1 MAAIYK
7 RYIRDLRRKFG
18 YQATWTPGTPLKLG
32 DIGVFRNHVFETIDN
47 ISNED
52 FDFDMMVREDDSAE
66 ELEFTS
72 SNSVNITAKVKGGI
86 VPTGSPFT
94 IDDTGFMVNF
104 GKKGGLVFKAKG
116 VRTQRIMNQSALAKY
131 VKIAFSNG
139 DWSDDHYII
148 TELKT
153 AESATILYA
162 VEKNAE
168 VAIKANGSV
177 DSESIDI
184 TDANIGFEVA
194 FSKSMEVKI
203 VASDGLTP
211 LFKVRGIK
219 VKGNDASL
227 RDIDNG
233 EDDMND
239 LLFEEYDEAEMIELD
254 E

>member
-7 RYIRDLRRKFG
+7 RYIRDLRRKCG

-32 DIGVFRNHVFETIDN
+32 DIGVFRNHVFEAIDN
-47 ISNED
+47 INND
-52 FDFDMMVREDDSAE
+52 HFDFDMMVREDDNSE

-72 SNSVNITAKVKGGI
+72 SKSVNIVTKVEGSI
-86 VPTGSPFT
+86 APTDSPFT
-94 IDDTGFMVNF
+94 IDDTGFVVTF
-104 GKKGGLVFKAKG
+104 GKRGGLVFKANG
-116 VRTQRIMNQSALAKY
+116 VRTERIMNQSALAKY
-131 VKIAFSNG
+131 VKTAFSNG
-139 DWSDDHYII
+139 DWSEDHYII
-148 TELKT
+148 TELKI

-162 VEKNAE
+162 LERNAE
-168 VAIKANGSV
+168 VAIRAKGSV
-177 DSESIDI
+177 DSESLDI
-184 TDANIGFEVA
+184 ANAGVGLEIA

-227 RDIDNG
+227 RHIDNG
-233 EDDMND
+233 EDDMDD

>member
-32 DIGVFRNHVFETIDN
+32 DIGVFRKHVFETIDN
-47 ISNED
+47 INND
-52 FDFDMMVREDDSAE
+52 HFGFDMMVREDDSSE

-72 SNSVNITAKVKGGI
+72 SNSVNITTKAEGSI
-86 VPTGSPFT
+86 IPTGSPFT
-94 IDDTGFMVNF
+94 IDDTGFVVTF

-116 VRTQRIMNQSALAKY
+116 VKTQRIMNQSALAKY
-131 VKIAFSNG
+131 VKTAFSNG
-139 DWSDDHYII
+139 EWSDDHYII

-162 VEKNAE
+162 IEKNAE
-168 VAIKANGSV
+168 VAIRTKGSFS
-177 DSESIDI
+177 SESLDI
-184 TDANIGFEVA
+184 ADAGINLEIA
-194 FSKSMEVKI
+194 FSKSMEIKM
-203 VASDGLTP
+203 VASNGLTP

-227 RDIDNG
+227 KDIDNG

-239 LLFEEYDEAEMIELD
+239 LLFEEYDEAEMIELY